1 MEEVKVEVQNKNRM
15 FLFTCDNLVVV
26 VVVFVGNE
34 YSSGFVMAITE
45 FRISGVNGVVVH
57 VPTDKFDV
65 DVTAADAGTIAT
77 DAAVVTMSTF
87 NAGTPLMPSLKL

>member
-1 MEEVKVEVQNKNRM
+1 M
-15 FLFTCDNLVVV
+15 FFLTCDNLVVV